1 MIKKFFLWV
10 FFFTAS
16 LLAVLPWPST
26 VEAAERPATDSLRH
40 FFANVRSFTARFN
53 QVVLDE
59 GLNVIQETNGTL
71 SLERPNKFRWDY
83 DAPFKQVIVADG
95 LKIWIYDAE
104 LQQVTVRELRGG
116 LADTPAVLLAGKGRI
131 EDTFT
136 LKDLGTQGKLQ
147 WVQLV
152 PKRKD
157 GGFEAIRIGFENGHM
172 RTLEMVDGFGQTT
185 RVTLSQQKEN
195 PALDAGRFQF
205 KPPKGVDVV
214 GE

>member
-1 MIKKFFLWV
+1 MKIIQTLLSL
-10 FFFTAS
+10 S
-16 LLAVLPWPST
+16 LLVSIPALT
-26 VEAAERPATDSLRH
+26 VAALERPATDSLRH
-40 FFANVRSFTARFN
+40 FFTNVRSFTARFN

-95 LKIWIYDAE
+95 QKIWIYDAE

-136 LKDLGTQGKLQ
+136 LKNLGTQGKLQ
-147 WVQLV
+147 WVQLL

>member
-1 MIKKFFLWV
+1 MISAMSIPKSILLATCFFLHV
-10 FFFTAS
+10 FQAQ
-16 LLAVLPWPST
+16 
-26 VEAAERPATDSLRH
+26 AATERPATDSLRH

-71 SLERPNKFRWDY
+71 SLQRPNMFRWDY

-195 PALDAGRFQF
+195 PALDAGRFHF

>member
-1 MIKKFFLWV
+1 MKQMRRLHILFLV
-10 FFFTAS
+10 
-16 LLAVLPWPST
+16 LIQLAVADSSWP
-26 VEAAERPATDSLRH
+26 AIDRPATDSLRH
-40 FFANVRSFTARFN
+40 FFTNVRSFTARFN

-95 LKIWIYDAE
+95 QKIWIYDAE

-136 LKDLGTQGKLQ
+136 LKNLGTQGKLQ
-147 WVQLV
+147 WVQLL
-152 PKRKD
+152 PKKKD

>member
-1 MIKKFFLWV
+1 MRFSIV
-10 FFFTAS
+10 AG
-16 LLAVLPWPST
+16 LLLTMLGLAQPAMPAV
-26 VEAAERPATDSLRH
+26 ERPATDSLRH
-40 FFANVRSFTARFN
+40 FFTNVRSFTARFN

-59 GLNVIQETNGTL
+59 GLNIIQETNGTL
-71 SLERPNKFRWDY
+71 SLQRPNMFRWDY

-136 LKDLGTQGKLQ
+136 LKNLGTQGKLQ

>member
-1 MIKKFFLWV
+1 MKIIQTLLSL
-10 FFFTAS
+10 S
-16 LLAVLPWPST
+16 LLVSIPALT
-26 VEAAERPATDSLRH
+26 VAALERPATDSLRH
-40 FFANVRSFTARFN
+40 FFTNVRSFTARFN

-71 SLERPNKFRWDY
+71 FLERPNKFRWDY

-95 LKIWIYDAE
+95 QKIWIYDAE

-136 LKDLGTQGKLQ
+136 LKNLGTQGKLQ
-147 WVQLV
+147 WVQLL

-195 PALDAGRFQF
+195 PALEAGRFQF

>member
-1 MIKKFFLWV
+1 MRIAIAMGSMLM
-10 FFFTAS
+10 
-16 LLAVLPWPST
+16 LLGMAQPVLSAV
-26 VEAAERPATDSLRH
+26 ERPATDSLRH
-40 FFANVRSFTARFN
+40 FFTNVRSFTARFN

-59 GLNVIQETNGTL
+59 GLNVIQETTGTL

-83 DAPFKQVIVADG
+83 DAPFRQVIVADG
-95 LKIWIYDAE
+95 QKIWIYDAE
-104 LQQVTVRELRGG
+104 LQQVTVRTLRGG

-131 EDTFT
+131 DDTFT
-136 LKDLGTQGKLQ
+136 LKNLGTQGKMQ
-147 WVQLV
+147 WVQLS

-157 GGFEAIRIGFENGHM
+157 GGFENIRIGFEQGHM
-172 RTLEMVDGFGQTT
+172 RILEMVDAFGQTT